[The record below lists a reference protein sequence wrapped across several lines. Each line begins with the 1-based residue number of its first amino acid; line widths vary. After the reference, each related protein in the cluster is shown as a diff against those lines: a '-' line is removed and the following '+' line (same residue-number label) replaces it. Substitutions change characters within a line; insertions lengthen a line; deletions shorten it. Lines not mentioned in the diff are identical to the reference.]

1 MRSEELIVCAP
12 VLFNETGGQNSIA
25 AFVDFFVGIL
35 YSSHQFRRSMP
46 EHKERI
52 LFVDDDP
59 ELREIV
65 CMQLAEAG
73 YEVDESENG
82 DTTLQ
87 RLRKEK
93 YDLVLLDINL
103 PGASGLDILKFI
115 SARSLSCRVIM
126 LTGVVGLGTAIESLT
141 MGADDYITKPYTLEH
156 LLSAIRRS
164 LENNPA

>member
-1 MRSEELIVCAP
+1 
-12 VLFNETGGQNSIA
+12 
-25 AFVDFFVGIL
+25 
-35 YSSHQFRRSMP
+35 MP
-46 EHKERI
+46 ERKERI

-65 CMQLAEAG
+65 CLQLAEAG
-73 YEVDESENG
+73 YDVDEAENG
-82 DTTLQ
+82 DATLKK
-87 RLRKEK
+87 LEK
-93 YDLVLLDINL
+93 AAYDLVLLDINL
-103 PGASGLDILKFI
+103 PGKSGIDILKFI
-115 SARSLSCRVIM
+115 NGRSLACRVIM